1 MKALRFFCSSP
12 SYRPNSWDLSQLDSE
27 HPAYKTY
34 QAVSSAPIDTLWQ
47 KLIDL
52 ADVSWH
58 PLIMSTNL
66 PKGLTAK
73 PGLIYRI
80 MPRWFPIPVNI
91 FVERVTPREL
101 ISIRLYPIPGLEERV
116 IYRLESTVVGT
127 QVSYSI
133 VLRGWLSPV
142 AWSVMK
148 PFVAGVARAIAKAA
162 EEAPAHTASL

>member
-1 MKALRFFCSSP
+1 MKPFRFFYRN
-12 SYRPNSWDLSQLDSE
+12 SYCKPHSWDLSQLDSE

-34 QAVSSAPIDTLWQ
+34 QAVSSASVDTIWQ

-58 PLIMSTNL
+58 PLITSTNL
-66 PKGLTAK
+66 PRGLTAK
-73 PGLIYRI
+73 PGLIYSI
-80 MPRWFPIPVNI
+80 VPRWFPIPVRI
-91 FVERVTPREL
+91 FVERVTPCEL
-101 ISIRLYPIPGLEERV
+101 MSIRLQLVPGLVERV

-133 VLRGWLSPV
+133 VLQGWLSPV

-148 PFVAGVARAIAKAA
+148 PFVARMAGAIAKAA
-162 EEAPAHTASL
+162 EDTTPQTAKL